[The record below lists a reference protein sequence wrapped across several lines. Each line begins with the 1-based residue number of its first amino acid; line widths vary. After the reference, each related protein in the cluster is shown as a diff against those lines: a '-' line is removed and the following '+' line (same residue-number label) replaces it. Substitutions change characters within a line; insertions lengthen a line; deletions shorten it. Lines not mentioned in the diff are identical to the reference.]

1 MKKLLYFILVI
12 ILCILPRVSNAN
24 EKPTIVILPF
34 FVEKGGVC
42 PFCKGVFRKGEILP
56 GSEAK
61 LTRILNEKIEAKG
74 LFKVIPFQKLTEV
87 LSQFDEREIQ
97 KRSIFYYTKAG
108 KELNIDFLLIGYIFR
123 FEERIGSSIGVE
135 RPSSVGFDLHLI
147 RLKDGMEVWRG
158 KFDETQR
165 PLSEN
170 LLKLGSFLRRRAS
183 WLTAEELAN
192 VGMEEVL
199 SNLEIKEIEE
209 K

>member
-97 KRSIFYYTKAG
+97 KRSIFYYKKAG